1 MMDQLTK
8 ENETLLTKVTA
19 FRSGG
24 IQLVSEEELNRTMKE
39 QQFYCQN
46 WKKIKREAKEMMD
59 IISEQVDMNLKEF
72 IKNLGLE
79 TDEDY
84 GVDVNKILCK

>member
-1 MMDQLTK
+1 
-8 ENETLLTKVTA
+8 
-19 FRSGG
+19 
-24 IQLVSEEELNRTMKE
+24 
-39 QQFYCQN
+39 
-46 WKKIKREAKEMMD
+46 MD

-84 GVDVNKILCK
+84 GVDVNKILC

>member
-1 MMDQLTK
+1 
-8 ENETLLTKVTA
+8 
-19 FRSGG
+19 
-24 IQLVSEEELNRTMKE
+24 
-39 QQFYCQN
+39 
-46 WKKIKREAKEMMD
+46 MMD

-84 GVDVNKILCK
+84 GVDLSKILCQ